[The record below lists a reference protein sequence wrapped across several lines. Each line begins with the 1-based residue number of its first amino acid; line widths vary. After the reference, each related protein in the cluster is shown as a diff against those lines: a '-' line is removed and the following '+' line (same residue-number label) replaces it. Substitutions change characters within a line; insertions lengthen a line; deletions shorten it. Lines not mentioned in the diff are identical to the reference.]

1 MWQGEILA
9 GIAGICGGSVVA
21 VALAAFIIEL
31 GIIPRFAGIT
41 HTADHIFLYENCL
54 ILGSFLGNL
63 VYIYHLSVPLGKV
76 FCRFDRDFFRNVFR
90 LLDYRPCGSY

>member
-9 GIAGICGGSVVA
+9 GIAGLCGGAVVA

-41 HTADHIFLYENCL
+41 HTANHIFLYENCL
-54 ILGSFLGNL
+54 ML
-63 VYIYHLSVPLGKV
+63 
-76 FCRFDRDFFRNVFR
+76 
-90 LLDYRPCGSY
+90 